1 MEALYTTGQ
10 VLKLT
15 KLTGTTFGNWCQ
27 EPVDGDKDGP
37 IVKAVQDVKGTGNHR
52 SFSLTQ
58 VVGICV
64 AAKLR
69 NSDRGCHTK
78 FVRKVVAAFG
88 KITETQ
94 LQNRIRQHG
103 KYFITFLQDSFK
115 YPLLGEQADDKSRV
129 DVQEIYNAVKKLQQ

>member
-10 VLKLT
+10 VLELT
-15 KLTGTTFGNWCQ
+15 KLTGTMFGNWCQ
-27 EPVDGDKDGP
+27 EPESDDEGGP

-64 AAKLR
+64 ADELR

-88 KITETQ
+88 AMSE
-94 LQNRIRQHG
+94 
-103 KYFITFLQDSFK
+103 
-115 YPLLGEQADDKSRV
+115 
-129 DVQEIYNAVKKLQQ
+129 KKLANMLEGRAIYFMTIGGKAVILDDNTTGDRVNVQKIYRAVLNLATK